1 MIKQVIW
8 SSTIDWPNQL
18 STVLFFGGC
27 NFTCS
32 YCHNRELDKQEDI
45 SFDEILEKLIERKS
59 IVDHI
64 ILSGGEPTISKDY
77 FYVLQKLRGS
87 GFKIGIHTNGTKP
100 FVVSDSVD
108 KYGVSFVGLDIKAGS
123 DSAYSE
129 YYNNSFSEF
138 SFSNVMYTLYLI
150 SHKKDKI
157 QLDVRTTLGKH
168 LSERELIRIGRK
180 IGGYTKEWNLQYE
193 VQDGKQIKYFNQK
206 QYDDIVDDLRDFVSV
221 KYR

>member
-18 STVLFFGGC
+18 STVLFFGVC

-32 YCHNRELDKQEDI
+32 YCHNRELDKQDDI
-45 SFDEILEKLIERKS
+45 PFDEILEKLIERKS

-77 FYVLQKLRGS
+77 FYVLEKLRGS
-87 GFKIGIHTNGTKP
+87 GFKVGIHTNGTKP

-123 DSAYSE
+123 DLAYSE

-138 SFSNVMYTLYLI
+138 SFSNVMYALYLL

-180 IGGYTKEWNLQYE
+180 IGGY
-193 VQDGKQIKYFNQK
+193 
-206 QYDDIVDDLRDFVSV
+206 VS
-221 KYR
+221 

>member
-32 YCHNRELDKQEDI
+32 YCHNRELDKQDDI
-45 SFDEILEKLIERKS
+45 PFDEILEKLIERKS

-64 ILSGGEPTISKDY
+64 VLSGGEPTISKDY
-77 FYVLQKLRGS
+77 FYVLKKLRGS
-87 GFKIGIHTNGTKP
+87 GFKVGIHTNGTKP

-123 DSAYSE
+123 DLAYSE

-138 SFSNVMYTLYLI
+138 SFSNVMYALYLL

-180 IGGYTKEWNLQYE
+180 IGGYVKEWNLQYE

-206 QYDDIVDDLRDFVSV
+206 QYDAIVDDLRDFVSV
-221 KYR
+221 RYR

>member
-32 YCHNRELDKQEDI
+32 YCHNRELDKQDDI
-45 SFDEILEKLIERKS
+45 PFDEILEKLIERKS
-59 IVDHI
+59 VVDHI

-77 FYVLQKLRGS
+77 FDILKKLTEN
-87 GFKIGIHTNGTKP
+87 GFKVGIHTNGTKP
-100 FVVSDSVD
+100 FVVSDSID

-123 DSAYSE
+123 DLAYSE
-129 YYNNSFSEF
+129 YYNNFFSEF

-168 LSERELIRIGRK
+168 LSGREIIRIGRK
-180 IGGYTKEWNLQYE
+180 ISGYTKEWNLQYE
-193 VQDGKQIKYFNQK
+193 VQDGKHIKYFNQK
-206 QYDDIVDDLRDFVSV
+206 QYDAIVDNLRDFVSV
-221 KYR
+221 RYR